1 MRAVENIVRVS
12 SLGESTGGNIG
23 QPMPQP
29 QRGDISQPISGEDVT
44 TPPASES
51 DSYQDLSRKD
61 RDTELEP
68 VPQNRLLWCWNNATA
83 QIESR
88 L

>member
-1 MRAVENIVRVS
+1 MRPEENMLRAS
-12 SLGESTGGNIG
+12 SSEERNGGNAG